1 MNRLRDLIVL
11 VNFLDEESITTASLI
26 ENAERVGLSG
36 NLFRS
41 YIIYKLAHEPN
52 LISTTI
58 ERADG
63 RIGES
68 LIDAFKHDLK
78 ILFDRAEN
86 FMSPYDF
93 LKNYTPTVKNNSESF
108 NELANKLEN
117 LRGSDVDKIVEIF
130 IAHYQK
136 YGCGDIADYRAFR
149 FDEVTKN
156 LIGIKHFET
165 IRFDDLIGYVHQK
178 ELLTTNTAAFIE
190 RKPANNV
197 LLVGAR
203 GTGKSSGV
211 KALVNENYLRGLR
224 LVQLTKPQLKFLPDV
239 METLRNFASKR
250 FIIFLDDLS
259 FEESEAEYKYLKSSI
274 EGGVE
279 TLPSNVLIYAT
290 SNRRHLIRETWRDRA
305 ENHDELY
312 RDDSVN
318 ETISLSDRFGLIIHY
333 YPPSQNEY
341 LEIIQRMLQKSGIEL
356 DEETLR
362 VEGLRWEM
370 SHSGRNGRTAQQFVK
385 NYLGSR
391 A

>member
-130 IAHYQK
+130 IAHSVSMK
-136 YGCGDIADYRAFR
+136 
-149 FDEVTKN
+149 
-156 LIGIKHFET
+156 L
-165 IRFDDLIGYVHQK
+165 
-178 ELLTTNTAAFIE
+178 
-190 RKPANNV
+190 RK
-197 LLVGAR
+197 
-203 GTGKSSGV
+203 
-211 KALVNENYLRGLR
+211 
-224 LVQLTKPQLKFLPDV
+224 
-239 METLRNFASKR
+239 
-250 FIIFLDDLS
+250 I
-259 FEESEAEYKYLKSSI
+259 
-274 EGGVE
+274 
-279 TLPSNVLIYAT
+279 
-290 SNRRHLIRETWRDRA
+290 
-305 ENHDELY
+305 
-312 RDDSVN
+312 
-318 ETISLSDRFGLIIHY
+318 
-333 YPPSQNEY
+333 
-341 LEIIQRMLQKSGIEL
+341 
-356 DEETLR
+356 
-362 VEGLRWEM
+362 
-370 SHSGRNGRTAQQFVK
+370 
-385 NYLGSR
+385 
-391 A
+391 